1 MKSKRWDGVVHESA
15 WFRIRELLMGDV
27 AGEEARLRQ
36 VLARAAQW
44 GVTSITL
51 LEVYPS
57 RRVRQLSE
65 IDSPLRIRLV
75 PFLEFQEPDR
85 RRQPEYPPVPAHLAD
100 RVSVSGLKYLLDG
113 TPEERSAATRVPY
126 ADDPTTSGEIDFPP
140 EELRAILR
148 EAQQRNVQLLLHAI
162 GDRTTETLLNAME
175 ATGGPGAWSQK
186 RLRIEHGEGVM
197 PDLVPRAKA
206 LGIIVVE
213 NPSNFAF
220 GAQIALVQATGWD
233 AKALAAL
240 AKLNPIILSYDLP
253 STVFEASCMDSR
265 KRCKY

>member
-1 MKSKRWDGVVHESA
+1 M
-15 WFRIRELLMGDV
+15 
-27 AGEEARLRQ
+27 
-36 VLARAAQW
+36 LARAAQW

-57 RRVRQLSE
+57 RRVQQLSE

-85 RRQPEYPPVPAHLAD
+85 RKQPEYPTVPAHLAD

-126 ADDPTTSGEIDFPP
+126 ADDPPTSGQVDFPP

-175 ATGGPGAWSQK
+175 APT
-186 RLRIEHGEGVM
+186 HGRRSDFALNTARASC

-206 LGIIVVE
+206 LGVIVVE

-220 GAQIALVQATGWD
+220 SELLQ
-233 AKALAAL
+233 
-240 AKLNPIILSYDLP
+240 
-253 STVFEASCMDSR
+253 
-265 KRCKY
+265 